1 MRRTPHSG
9 TAAET
14 RIHSVEPVTEPQ
26 MLLPLLPSLTTSAC
40 FFTLYMIKLFLHISK
55 TR

>member
-26 MLLPLLPSLTTSAC
+26 MLDSSNKYFIA
-40 FFTLYMIKLFLHISK
+40 
-55 TR
+55 